1 MTAKV
6 IAKAIA
12 SPIIRNQQLTVEDLK
27 KISYPMT
34 IQGNTVTLME
44 SKRGYKLKQPVTLNL
59 DKVLAAKERGLV
71 QYVLSAFLSDRP
83 TMIPYIF
90 DNQSLLKVARHLLR
104 HCSGSSGTFTTYT
117 VQVRKYAEWLGYSPD
132 LIIADTKPVGNIP
145 DPQRV
150 QNHTGYINDYLA
162 WLQDE
167 GIKPGP
173 VNNYIKSVKTFY
185 RVNGVRIDLIEPLS
199 RRVTYKDRAPKP
211 EELEKL
217 LDIGTL
223 RDKVIVSCLALG
235 AFREET
241 LSKLQYRHVKEDIEN
256 NTNPIHV
263 HIEADITKGKYH
275 DYDTFLGAEAAQYL
289 RIYLDQRRKGTE
301 RKPPETLTDDSP
313 LIRDHTKSE
322 IRGISSKQIRY
333 LVHRLYAKA
342 NLLKQRNGRM
352 YDLRAHSLR
361 KYFKTQLLA
370 LGVQPDYV
378 DYMMGHTV
386 DTYHDIQSVGID
398 KLRNVYQSSGLCIRS
413 KTPLNKIE
421 TAKELLRALGLN
433 PEQILT
439 KDALSQGAVTTKNA
453 DDLQNYQFQLL
464 SQTLRQLLH
473 QEATVQNV

>member
-27 KISYPMT
+27 KIPYPMT

-211 EELEKL
+211 EELEKRL
-217 LDIGTL
+217 TSVPTRQSHSL
-223 RDKVIVSCLALG
+223 CLALG

-241 LSKLQYRHVKEDIEN
+241 LANSIQTRQRRIEN
-256 NTNPIHV
+256 NTKPIHV

-275 DYDTFLGAEAAQYL
+275 DYDTFLGA
-289 RIYLDQRRKGTE
+289 
-301 RKPPETLTDDSP
+301 
-313 LIRDHTKSE
+313 
-322 IRGISSKQIRY
+322 KQP
-333 LVHRLYAKA
+333 
-342 NLLKQRNGRM
+342 N
-352 YDLRAHSLR
+352 
-361 KYFKTQLLA
+361 
-370 LGVQPDYV
+370 
-378 DYMMGHTV
+378 
-386 DTYHDIQSVGID
+386 
-398 KLRNVYQSSGLCIRS
+398 
-413 KTPLNKIE
+413 
-421 TAKELLRALGLN
+421 
-433 PEQILT
+433 
-439 KDALSQGAVTTKNA
+439 TKN
-453 DDLQNYQFQLL
+453 LP
-464 SQTLRQLLH
+464 
-473 QEATVQNV
+473 